1 MRGDDHRRRRTGDG
15 EFLDH
20 QRVRN
25 LVEAGAAVFFGNEG
39 AQHAQA
45 AEFVDAFLGVP
56 MGAIGLDAD
65 ALELF
70 GGEATRSVARRTLGG
85 REFQLH

>member
-1 MRGDDHRRRRTGDG
+1 MRGDDNRRRCTRDG

-25 LVEAGAAVFFGNEG
+25 LVEAGATVFFGNEG
-39 AQHAQA
+39 AQHAEA
-45 AEFVDAFLGVP
+45 AEFVDAFLGIP
-56 MGAIGLDAD
+56 MGAIGLDPD

-70 GGEATRSVARRTLGG
+70 CGEAPCGIARRTLGG
-85 REFQLH
+85 GKFQLH